1 MTRRALVTGV
11 SRGLGAHLARRL
23 LEDGWSLLG
32 VSRGAPPPSLDGL
45 QHRSLDLG
53 DPDAAEQI
61 AEWCGTCPELVV
73 HNAAMYPALEAAS
86 RPSQSAIEGVFRVNA
101 VAPYLI
107 TRALLGRLAEA
118 AQSSIVMVN
127 SDAMFHADA
136 ASGVYA
142 ASKAAHR
149 VLATSLA
156 STCRG
161 TGAAV
166 STVLFGPL
174 ADEGK
179 VRSFQRLSASKGVS
193 EEELVE
199 LFLRRSNPDLTIT
212 RLIDFESC
220 YRCVRHVA
228 ELGSLANGMLLRLD
242 GGSSG
247 SLI

>member
-11 SRGLGAHLARRL
+11 SRSLGAHLARRL
-23 LEDGWSLLG
+23 LDDGWTLLG
-32 VSRGAPPPSLDGL
+32 VSRGAPPASLGAL

-73 HNAAMYPALEAAS
+73 HNAVVYPAGEAAS
-86 RPSQSAIEGVFRVNA
+86 HLSLSAIEAVFRVNA

-107 TRALLGRLAEA
+107 TRALLTRLADG
-118 AQSSIVMVN
+118 AQSSIVMIN

-136 ASGVYA
+136 DSGVYA

-156 STCRG
+156 SSCRG

-166 STVLFGPL
+166 STVLLGPL

-179 VRSFQRLSASKGVS
+179 VRSFQRLAASKGAS
-193 EEELVE
+193 EEKLVE

-228 ELGSLANGMLLRLD
+228 ELGSLANGMLVRLD
-242 GGSSG
+242 GGSAG